1 MRNSTESY
9 LKKISFKLIKKMQNS
24 GAIRLFAILLA
35 IVSLYQLSFTFFTSR
50 TEKAAK
56 EFAMGDPDKE
66 FAYLDSMANEPVYNF
81 LFLKKYTYKE
91 CKDNEINFGLDLKG
105 GMNITLEVKVAD
117 IVKALS
123 NYNNNPV
130 FLEALKRAEAKE
142 KNSTKDF
149 ITLFAEEFEAIDNQA
164 QLATIFNTVELKDQ
178 VKYNSTNKE
187 VLNVLR
193 AESESA
199 ISNAFNVL
207 RTRIDRFG
215 VTSPNIQ
222 RLDKAGRVLVELP
235 GVTDPNRVR
244 KLLQGTASLEFWE
257 TYNNAELIEY
267 MIQAENKSLLLFADK
282 EKKSA
287 EKDSTVVSKESDIAL
302 LGKLD
307 SDSLSQTND
316 AKSLSS
322 FLMFMPAGHGPVVG
336 TAVAK
341 DTAEVNHI
349 LNNESVK
356 SVLPR
361 DLKLLWTVK
370 PLQGKEA
377 QGWVNRP
384 VNPKE
389 SVFQLVAIKVTSL
402 DKRAPLEGD
411 VITNARHNVGQR
423 GSSYEVSMS
432 MNNEGAKAWARLTKA
447 NLQRSIAIVL
457 DGFVYSFP
465 TVQSEITGGSSQ
477 ITGNFT
483 PEEAQDL
490 ANILKSGKL
499 PAPAHIVEDTVVGPS
514 LGQEAID
521 SGMNS
526 FLWAFLAVLI
536 YILIY
541 YGFRAGIVADFALL
555 ANLFFI
561 LGVLASFGAVLT
573 LPGIA
578 GIVLTIGMSVDA
590 NVIIFERT
598 KEELRAGKSIAS
610 AIADGFSNAMSSILD
625 SNITTLLTAVILFF
639 FGTGPIKGFATT
651 LIIGILCSLFAA
663 IFISRLIFD
672 WMLKRKIE
680 FGFTT
685 KLTENFMQNLD
696 FKFLSKRKLTYV
708 LSGVAIIVSI
718 VALSTKGLQ
727 QGIDFTGGQ
736 QFVVRFDH
744 PASTVDVQES
754 VSASMEGATVEVK
767 IYGKENQVRI
777 STNYMADSG
786 SDEAQAEV
794 EERLYN
800 GCKPFI
806 DSSVSKETFLSDYR
820 MSSQK
825 VGPTIAADIKEKA
838 FYAVVLSLIVMFLY
852 IFLRFRKVEYGAGAV
867 VALIHNVL
875 IVLGVFALFNGILP
889 FSMEADQS
897 FIAAILTVI
906 GYSINDTVI
915 IFDRIREYVTN
926 HPKQDRTITIDGALN
941 STLSRTLNTAF
952 TTLLTL
958 IVIFFFGGEVIRGFV
973 FAMIIGIAVGTYSS
987 LFVATPLAF
996 DIMNRRD
1003 KKAAALDAK
1012 K

>member
-1 MRNSTESY
+1 
-9 LKKISFKLIKKMQNS
+9 MQNS

-35 IVSLYQLSFTFFTSR
+35 LVSLYQLSFTFFTNK

-56 EFAMGDPDKE
+56 EFAKGDHEKE

-105 GMNITLEVKVAD
+105 GMNLILEVKVAD
-117 IVKALS
+117 IIKALS
-123 NYNNNPV
+123 NYNDNPV
-130 FLEALKRAEAKE
+130 FLEAIKRAETKE
-142 KNSTKDF
+142 KTSTKDF
-149 ITLFAEEFEAIDNQA
+149 ITLFAEEFESIGNGA

-187 VLNVLR
+187 VIEVLKK
-193 AESESA
+193 ESDSA
-199 ISNAFNVL
+199 ISNAFNIL

-215 VTSPNIQ
+215 VTQPNIQ
-222 RLDKAGRVLVELP
+222 RLEKAGRVLVELP
-235 GVTDPNRVR
+235 GVTDPQRVR

-257 TYNNAELIEY
+257 TYNNSELVQYMMEAE
-267 MIQAENKSLLLFADK
+267 AKSHLLFADK
-282 EKKSA
+282 AAAATTDSSA
-287 EKDSTVVSKESDIAL
+287 NAAKEDIAL
-302 LGKLD
+302 LGKI
-307 SDSLSQTND
+307 STDSLANKAE

-322 FLMFMPAGHGPVVG
+322 YLMFMPAGHGPVVG
-336 TAVAK
+336 TALAK
-341 DTAEVNHI
+341 DTAEVNTI
-349 LNNESVK
+349 INNETVK

-361 DLKLLWTVK
+361 DLKLMWTVK

-377 QGWVNRP
+377 QAWVNRAI
-384 VNPKE
+384 NPKE

-423 GSSYEVSMS
+423 GSSYEVSMT
-432 MNNEGAKAWARLTKA
+432 MNSEGSKTWARLTKA

-521 SGMNS
+521 SGFSS

-536 YILIY
+536 YIVVY
-541 YGFRAGIVADFALL
+541 YGFKAGIVADFALL
-555 ANLFFI
+555 TNLFFI
-561 LGVLASFGAVLT
+561 MGVLASFGAVLT

-590 NVIIFERT
+590 NVIIFERI
-598 KEELRAGKSIAS
+598 KEELRAGKSLANS
-610 AIADGFSNAMSSILD
+610 LADGYSNALSSILD
-625 SNITTLLTAVILFF
+625 SNITTLLTAVILFV

-663 IFISRLIFD
+663 IFISRLVFE
-672 WMLKRKIE
+672 WMLKKKMN

-685 KLTENFMQNLD
+685 SMTENFMQNMQI
-696 FKFLSKRKLTYV
+696 KFLSKRKFAYIF
-708 LSGVAIIVSI
+708 SSI
-718 VALSTKGLQ
+718 LLLISIGSLATRGLK
-727 QGIDFTGGQ
+727 QGIDFSGGQ
-736 QFVVRFDH
+736 QFVVRFEK
-744 PASTVDVQES
+744 PVSTVDVQKALSDE
-754 VSASMEGATVEVK
+754 MEGATVEVK
-767 IYGKENQVRI
+767 VFGKDNQVRI
-777 STNYMADSG
+777 ATNFMADSG
-786 SDEAQAEV
+786 NENAQAVV
-794 EERLYN
+794 EEKLFN
-800 GCKPFI
+800 ALKKFVNP
-806 DSSVSKETFLSDYR
+806 DVTKEVFLRDYR

-825 VGPTIAADIKEKA
+825 VGPTIASDIKEKA
-838 FYAVVLSLIVMFLY
+838 FYAVLFSFIMMFFY
-852 IFLRFRKVEYGAGAV
+852 IFIRFRKAEYGTGAV
-867 VALIHNVL
+867 LALVHDVL
-875 IVLGVFALFNGILP
+875 IVLGVFSLFYSVMP

-915 IFDRIREYVTN
+915 IFDRIREYLAI
-926 HPKQDRTITIDGALN
+926 HPKQDRALTFDGAIN
-941 STLSRTLNTAF
+941 STLSRTLNTSF

-958 IVIFFFGGEVIRGFV
+958 IVIFIFGGDVIRGV
-973 FAMIIGIAVGTYSS
+973 IFAMIVGIVVGTYSS
-987 LFVATPLAF
+987 IFVATPLAF
-996 DIMNRRD
+996 DIMKRRE
-1003 KKAAALDAK
+1003 KKAEAALNK
-1012 K
+1012 